1 MRDPLTF
8 VGEKQNRRQEF
19 VAYVLLSNI
28 NGAMVV
34 CSGITMER
42 IYCTVLLT
50 GTFLFS
56 LILQFRLCTVLI
68 QHFYFLGLR

>member
-1 MRDPLTF
+1 MPDPLAF
-8 VGEKQNRRQEF
+8 VGEKRNRRQEF

-28 NGAMVV
+28 NGTMFV

-50 GTFLFS
+50 HTFLFL

-68 QHFYFLGLR
+68 QHFCFLGLR